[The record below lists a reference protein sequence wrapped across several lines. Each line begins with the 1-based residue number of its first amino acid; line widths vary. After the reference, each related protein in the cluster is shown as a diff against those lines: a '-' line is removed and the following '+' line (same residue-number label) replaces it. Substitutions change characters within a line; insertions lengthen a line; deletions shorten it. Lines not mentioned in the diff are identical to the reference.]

1 MKNKRAKLKVV
12 ILAYQ
17 LHQDL
22 VKVSQRQIQ
31 FLVSQCQCI
40 YCLSKSIL
48 YWEVKLE
55 PIYQVHPHICFDK
68 RTMHLSHPYQ
78 RGQNSDAAFFIRQS
92 KTVPRTVNTMVS
104 ETDSDQSLF
113 PGPSHICIKQH
124 PKQFGS
130 EMNLLE
136 SPVPPQATQ
145 CVFLQLCVISNHLTQ
160 AVSK

>member
-1 MKNKRAKLKVV
+1 M
-12 ILAYQ
+12 
-17 LHQDL
+17 
-22 VKVSQRQIQ
+22 
-31 FLVSQCQCI
+31 
-40 YCLSKSIL
+40 
-48 YWEVKLE
+48 
-55 PIYQVHPHICFDK
+55 HPHICFDK

-78 RGQNSDAAFFIRQS
+78 PGQNSDAAFFIRQS

-104 ETDSDQSLF
+104 ETDSDQSLS

-145 CVFLQLCVISNHLTQ
+145 CVFLQFCVISNHLTQ
-160 AVSK
+160 VVSKWTGIFFLMQKQSWEKGGREQGAKSSAHWDMPPLGNLGTCLFGKPKAGF